1 MLTEQEYESPEPA
14 STVRRLQ
21 QLAEQCVRSVP
32 ACCGAVA
39 TLGDEH
45 GEQEERRTSAT
56 HPDLAALVSVQLD
69 SGDGPIRDALDSGAP
84 VDAEDL
90 LHDDRWPAY
99 RALALGSGV
108 RASVTL
114 PFHRAGLDI
123 TLNLYGFRPGSLG
136 DAAHGPAAVLG
147 EEVTAG
153 LARDRRY
160 RAALTEVGQLETA
173 LRSRPVIDQAG
184 GIVMHVLGCGV
195 EEAYAVLRRVSQ
207 LGNRKLADVAAA
219 IVRTRGR
226 GLEKELAR
234 LAPAPVRRPSPL
246 PNGEPTQ
253 TSV

>member
-1 MLTEQEYESPEPA
+1 MLTEHDHEGPDSA
-14 STVRRLQ
+14 SSVRRLQ

-39 TLGDEH
+39 TLGDEDDDTD
-45 GEQEERRTSAT
+45 ERRTTAT
-56 HPDLAALVSVQLD
+56 HPDLAALVTVQLD
-69 SGDGPIRDALDSGAP
+69 SGDGPIRTALDSGEP
-84 VDAEDL
+84 VDAQDL

-99 RALALGSGV
+99 RAAALGTGV

-114 PFHRAGLDI
+114 PFHRAGIDM

-136 DAAHGPAAVLG
+136 NAAHGAAAVLG
-147 EEVTAG
+147 EEATAG
-153 LARDRRY
+153 LVRDRRY

-207 LGNRKLADVAAA
+207 LTNRKLADVAEAV
-219 IVRTRGR
+219 VRTRGR

-234 LAPAPVRRPSPL
+234 LAPSPGTAARP
-246 PNGEPTQ
+246 PNGEP
-253 TSV
+253 S